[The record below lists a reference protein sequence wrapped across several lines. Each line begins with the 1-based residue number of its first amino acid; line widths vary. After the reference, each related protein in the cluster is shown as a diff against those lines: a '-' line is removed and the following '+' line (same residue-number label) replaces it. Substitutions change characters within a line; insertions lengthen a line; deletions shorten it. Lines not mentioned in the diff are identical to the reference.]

1 MNRRPRDRAG
11 GVSRRSLR
19 IAEIGRA
26 ACLRVAADAKNL
38 YGVVSL
44 TATKGAGISHE
55 QAGRVQF
62 QRVNA
67 RYPENMCGLALFPH
81 DGRPATAALHIQKFR
96 VIALGRQRPAQGFGN
111 GFHDVFVHCFLP
123 QHPARCVGPRVCG
136 IAPFQPCL
144 PYISTSG
151 GKASPARPCGG
162 AFSRPAP
169 PLAMPHRAAYTET
182 MSEKNSHIRLLPPE
196 LRNQIAAGEVVE
208 RPASVLKELVENS
221 LDAQA
226 RQVDVC
232 LENGGQSRIS
242 VQDDGCGIPSE
253 DLELAVTRHA
263 TSKISCL
270 EDLER
275 ILSYGFRGEA
285 LPSIASVSRFSMT
298 SAVQDAAGQ
307 TAAHRIEVEHG
318 LLKSSGP
325 AALHRGT
332 LVEVRDLFSNI
343 PARLKFLKTPS
354 TEFRRAQD
362 WLARLALTRPQV
374 GFCLHSGERE
384 ALRFLP
390 GQTLAERLA
399 VLWPRLI
406 VDALRPFDGRRHG
419 IRAHGLAALPN
430 VSQPR
435 GDRILL
441 YVNGRSVTDKRLLA
455 AVREA
460 YKGRMTSR
468 DYPQIVLFVEMDPAE
483 VDVNVHPAKSE
494 VRFRDESAVFSA
506 VLHAVQ
512 GALVTSFD
520 VAEAA
525 WHETAASG
533 PSDSPGAP
541 AALGGQ
547 TGAAPRPQGF
557 WGRLDNPPL
566 VERQE
571 RDYAD
576 SRGEW
581 RVSAPAAMGGGD
593 AGHAAH
599 GTLPGF
605 GSPLDP
611 AASPETS
618 EPVFPGGPAAY
629 GTGDAGMTG
638 NSAGACDQPSSGASF
653 SGQPAC
659 AEAAALAGS
668 TPEALFVARESAPS
682 HGMAEGS
689 SSYAAQGAQM
699 DSGPD
704 HVFGDSASAGGAA
717 GHDGNR
723 QPLRVEALEYLGQV
737 ANTYLV
743 LRDRDSALILLDQH
757 AAHERVLYTRMR
769 RGGFAGSGQLLA
781 LPLELPLH
789 PAERERLFELREN
802 LESLGFVFESS
813 GAGLEVRGMPPMLSR
828 AEARDFLREALAGR
842 KDDLAGMFISMSCKA
857 AIKAGQR
864 LTDDEAAGLLRQWL
878 AAPDREYCPHGRP
891 CVLRWDGPELE
902 KMFKR
907 RQS

>member
-1 MNRRPRDRAG
+1 M
-11 GVSRRSLR
+11 
-19 IAEIGRA
+19 
-26 ACLRVAADAKNL
+26 
-38 YGVVSL
+38 
-44 TATKGAGISHE
+44 
-55 QAGRVQF
+55 
-62 QRVNA
+62 
-67 RYPENMCGLALFPH
+67 
-81 DGRPATAALHIQKFR
+81 
-96 VIALGRQRPAQGFGN
+96 
-111 GFHDVFVHCFLP
+111 
-123 QHPARCVGPRVCG
+123 QHTG
-136 IAPFQPCL
+136 
-144 PYISTSG
+144 
-151 GKASPARPCGG
+151 
-162 AFSRPAP
+162 
-169 PLAMPHRAAYTET
+169 AYTET
-182 MSEKNSHIRLLPPE
+182 MSEKNRHIRLLPPE

-226 RQVDVC
+226 GQIDVR
-232 LENGGQSRIS
+232 LENGGQSLIS
-242 VQDDGCGIPSE
+242 VQDDGSGIPAD

-263 TSKISCL
+263 TSKITCL

-285 LPSIASVSRFSMT
+285 LPSIASVSRFSIT
-298 SAVQDAAGQ
+298 SAHEGEDGRV
-307 TAAHRIEVEHG
+307 TAHRVDVEHG

-354 TEFRRAQD
+354 TEFKRAQD
-362 WLARLALTRPQV
+362 WMARLALTRPEV
-374 GFCLHSGERE
+374 GFSLHSGERE

-390 GQTLAERLA
+390 GQTLAGRLGI
-399 VLWPRLI
+399 LWPRLI
-406 VDALRPFDGRRHG
+406 VDALRPFDGQRHG

-494 VRFRDESAVFSA
+494 VRFRDESAIFSA

-520 VAEAA
+520 VADAA
-525 WHETAASG
+525 WHDAASTG
-533 PSDSPGAP
+533 GADH
-541 AALGGQ
+541 AVAES

-566 VERQE
+566 MQRPEPE
-571 RDYAD
+571 NSAD
-576 SRGEW
+576 EGEW
-581 RVSAPAAMGGGD
+581 RVSVPPFGQVQVSGQGD
-593 AGHAAH
+593 AQNLGQNFASSLTQAHAIPHGDANSAGWEQPHGQTPCSGASQEAAGYDAAAH
-599 GTLPGF
+599 AGAEVQGQPLPDGRF
-605 GSPLDP
+605 VQPDGADADGYGRMAEDS
-611 AASPETS
+611 AAYTATYATDSGAAN
-618 EPVFPGGPAAY
+618 FDHNAAAY
-629 GTGDAGMTG
+629 GA
-638 NSAGACDQPSSGASF
+638 
-653 SGQPAC
+653 
-659 AEAAALAGS
+659 
-668 TPEALFVARESAPS
+668 APS
-682 HGMAEGS
+682 
-689 SSYAAQGAQM
+689 
-699 DSGPD
+699 PD
-704 HVFGDSASAGGAA
+704 DPTVRD
-717 GHDGNR
+717 R
-723 QPLRVEALEYLGQV
+723 QPLRVENVEYLGQV
-737 ANTYLV
+737 ADTYLV
-743 LRDRDSALILLDQH
+743 LRDRAGALLLLDQH
-757 AAHERVLYTRMR
+757 AAHERILYARMR

-781 LPLELPLH
+781 LPLEMPLH
-789 PAERERLFELREN
+789 PAERERLFELRGT
-802 LESLGFVFESS
+802 LESLGFVLETSAS
-813 GAGLEVRGMPPMLSR
+813 GLEVRGMPPVLSR

-878 AAPDREYCPHGRP
+878 ATDDREYCPHGRP
-891 CVLRWDGPELE
+891 CILRWDGVELE
-902 KMFKR
+902 KLFKR

>member
-1 MNRRPRDRAG
+1 MRHTG
-11 GVSRRSLR
+11 
-19 IAEIGRA
+19 
-26 ACLRVAADAKNL
+26 
-38 YGVVSL
+38 
-44 TATKGAGISHE
+44 
-55 QAGRVQF
+55 
-62 QRVNA
+62 
-67 RYPENMCGLALFPH
+67 
-81 DGRPATAALHIQKFR
+81 
-96 VIALGRQRPAQGFGN
+96 
-111 GFHDVFVHCFLP
+111 
-123 QHPARCVGPRVCG
+123 
-136 IAPFQPCL
+136 
-144 PYISTSG
+144 
-151 GKASPARPCGG
+151 
-162 AFSRPAP
+162 
-169 PLAMPHRAAYTET
+169 AYTKI
-182 MSEKNSHIRLLPPE
+182 MFEKNRHIRLLPPE

-226 RQVDVC
+226 SQIDVC

-242 VQDDGCGIPSE
+242 VQDDGCGIPAA

-263 TSKISCL
+263 TSKIQCL

-285 LPSIASVSRFSMT
+285 LPSIASVSRFTIT
-298 SAVQDAAGQ
+298 SACQNVTGQ
-307 TAAHRIEVEHG
+307 TATGQTATGQKATGQKATGQTTAHRVEVEHG
-318 LLKSSGP
+318 LLKSAGP
-325 AALHRGT
+325 AALHKGT

-362 WLARLALTRPQV
+362 WMARLALTRPQV
-374 GFCLHSGERE
+374 GFCLNSGERE

-406 VDALRPFDGRRHG
+406 VDALRPFEGQRHG

-455 AVREA
+455 AVRQA

-525 WHETAASG
+525 WHQGATAAAFDGSAAG
-533 PSDSPGAP
+533 PGGPFGSAGPFGP
-541 AALGGQ
+541 ADPLAMPYALGGSGGPFGMSSAPGAAQ
-547 TGAAPRPQGF
+547 ATNQGVQAGAAPRPQGF

-571 RDYAD
+571 QGHEHNE
-576 SRGEW
+576 GEW
-581 RVSAPAAMGGGD
+581 RVNALAAQSEDNAGRVAHDMLPGFSGTAVKTQEGFFLEQTGAANGHMAEDCNAYAASDAQTAAAWDNGSAGD
-593 AGHAAH
+593 LAAAH
-599 GTLPGF
+599 G
-605 GSPLDP
+605 GS
-611 AASPETS
+611 
-618 EPVFPGGPAAY
+618 
-629 GTGDAGMTG
+629 
-638 NSAGACDQPSSGASF
+638 
-653 SGQPAC
+653 
-659 AEAAALAGS
+659 
-668 TPEALFVARESAPS
+668 R
-682 HGMAEGS
+682 H
-689 SSYAAQGAQM
+689 
-699 DSGPD
+699 
-704 HVFGDSASAGGAA
+704 
-717 GHDGNR
+717 
-723 QPLRVEALEYLGQV
+723 PLRVGHLEYLGQV

-743 LRDRDSALILLDQH
+743 LRDRDGALMLLDQH

-769 RGGFAGSGQLLA
+769 KGGFAGSGQLLA
-781 LPLELPLH
+781 LPLELTLH
-789 PAERERLFELREN
+789 PAERERLFELRDT
-802 LESLGFVFESS
+802 LESLGFIFESS
-813 GAGLEVRGMPPMLSR
+813 AAGLEVRGVPPVLSR
-828 AEARDFLREALAGR
+828 AEAGDFLREALAGR

-864 LTDDEAAGLLRQWL
+864 LTNDEAAGLLRQWL

-891 CVLRWDGPELE
+891 CVLRWDGAELE